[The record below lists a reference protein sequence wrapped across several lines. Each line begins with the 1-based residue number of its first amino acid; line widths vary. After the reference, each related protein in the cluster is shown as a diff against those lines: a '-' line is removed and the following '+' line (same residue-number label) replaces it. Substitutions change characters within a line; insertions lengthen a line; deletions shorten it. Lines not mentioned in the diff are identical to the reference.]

1 MTTGS
6 LGTVQWLCA
15 IAGALMIGISK
26 TGISGLSILAVA
38 LFAEVFPSSKQASGL
53 ILPLFIFADVIAVL
67 SYRAHTQW
75 RHLWRVFPWT
85 ALGVVIGFLALGRI
99 SDRATRLLIGAII
112 LALTAFSYWRRGRVA
127 GRDADAPLHGSVAI
141 GVGVLAGVVTLIANA
156 AGPLMAVYLLTMR
169 LPKMQY
175 VGTTA
180 MFFMLLNLFKVPF
193 MADLGLITPASFAFN
208 LYLLPAVLAGT
219 LIGRWLLGRIDQKL
233 FETLVLAL
241 SAIAGLLLLW

>member
-1 MTTGS
+1 MHR
-6 LGTVQWLCA
+6 VVEC
-15 IAGALMIGISK
+15 IGIAQI
-26 TGISGLSILAVA
+26 GRRLRG
-38 LFAEVFPSSKQASGL
+38 FGEREF
-53 ILPLFIFADVIAVL
+53 D
-67 SYRAHTQW
+67 
-75 RHLWRVFPWT
+75 RV
-85 ALGVVIGFLALGRI
+85 
-99 SDRATRLLIGAII
+99 
-112 LALTAFSYWRRGRVA
+112 RRGRVA
-127 GRDADAPLHGSVAI
+127 GRDAETSLHGSVAI